1 VPNRQLGCYRPGMM
15 TSDVR
20 CPRCGT
26 PVQPGGTVC
35 ERCEQPVDGP
45 AYAIRYNPAGL
56 ATPSPIQGHATVLV
70 GVLAAVAVLVF
81 GAWYAF
87 HGVGPFRAEVVRQVA
102 TPGSG
107 LVIELRVSNDG
118 DRAGKAR
125 CRATGVAPDGRLQAT
140 EVKLSPTV
148 PGHGSVTFQLR
159 ADTLVGAHE
168 VASTC
173 A

>member
-1 VPNRQLGCYRPGMM
+1 M
-15 TSDVR
+15 SDVR

-26 PVQPGGTVC
+26 PVQPGGAVC
-35 ERCEQPVDGP
+35 ERCEQPIDGP
-45 AYAIRYNPAGL
+45 AYAVRYNPAGL

-87 HGVGPFRAEVVRQVA
+87 HGVGPFRAEVLRQA
-102 TPGSG
+102 AAPGSA
-107 LVIELRVSNDG
+107 VVVELRVSNDG
-118 DRAGKAR
+118 ARPGKAR
-125 CRATGVAPDGRLQAT
+125 CRVTGTAPDGRLEAT
-140 EVKLSPTV
+140 EVTLSPTV
-148 PGHGSVTFQLR
+148 PGHGSVVFRLR
-159 ADTLVGAHE
+159 ADQLVDAHD

>member
-1 VPNRQLGCYRPGMM
+1 MM
-15 TSDVR
+15 SDVR

-45 AYAIRYNPAGL
+45 AFAVRYNPGGL

-70 GVLAAVAVLVF
+70 AVLAAIGLLAF
-81 GAWYAF
+81 GAWYLTQ
-87 HGVGPFRAEVVRQVA
+87 GVGPFRADVVRQLA
-102 TPGSG
+102 APGG
-107 LVIELRVSNDG
+107 AVVVELRVWNEG

-125 CRATGVAPDGRLQAT
+125 CRVTGVAPDGRLRAT
-140 EVKLSPTV
+140 EVRLSPSV
-148 PGHGSVTFQLR
+148 PGGESVTFQLR
-159 ADTLVGAHE
+159 ADGMADAHD
-168 VASTC
+168 VDTSC